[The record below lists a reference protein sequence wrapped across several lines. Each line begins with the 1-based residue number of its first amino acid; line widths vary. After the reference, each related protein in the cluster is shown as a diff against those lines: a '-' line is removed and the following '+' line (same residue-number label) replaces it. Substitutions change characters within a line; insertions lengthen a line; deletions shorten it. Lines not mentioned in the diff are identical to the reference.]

1 MLRCAYNQL
10 NGTYCADHGW
20 LCRSL
25 LREQWGFG
33 GLVVTDWFATNDK
46 VLPKLLLS
54 VMRSSRR

>member
-25 LREQWGFG
+25 LREQWGFD

-46 VLPKLLLS
+46 VLPKPLL
-54 VMRSSRR
+54 